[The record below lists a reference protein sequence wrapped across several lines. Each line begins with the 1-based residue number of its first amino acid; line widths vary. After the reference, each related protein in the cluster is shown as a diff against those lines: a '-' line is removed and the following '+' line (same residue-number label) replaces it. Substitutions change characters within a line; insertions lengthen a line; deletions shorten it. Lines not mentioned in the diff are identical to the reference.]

1 MKLRN
6 IVILMALSLGPASL
20 NGQVASPSP
29 AFSAAYPHVPT
40 ISFCEMVRSPQLYF
54 DRPVRCTAVFSQA
67 EEAQYLRLAAPLR
80 SIR

>member
-6 IVILMALSLGPASL
+6 IVILMTLSLGSASL

-40 ISFCEMVRSPQLYF
+40 ISFCEMAQSPQLYLI
-54 DRPVRCTAVFSQA
+54 AILAS
-67 EEAQYLRLAAPLR
+67 YLPARRAAKVDPMVALR
-80 SIR
+80 YE